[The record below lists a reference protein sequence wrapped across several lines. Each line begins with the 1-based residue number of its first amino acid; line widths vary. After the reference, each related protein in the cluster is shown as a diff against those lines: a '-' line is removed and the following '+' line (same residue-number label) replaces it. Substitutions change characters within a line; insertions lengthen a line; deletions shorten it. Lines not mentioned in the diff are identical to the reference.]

1 VGKKSNLMVFLRPVV
16 LRDGRQADEFSQNR
30 YQEMQTHQRAMQP
43 APNIAAPVNRGP
55 MLPDLPP
62 PKSSVLT
69 LPPAGRAEPAP
80 SGRSKLVVDPAN
92 SVTPAPS
99 REPVALPPPQPALP
113 TGPYGPGF
121 QSRDSGTGASER
133 YDPSLYVN

>member
-1 VGKKSNLMVFLRPVV
+1 
-16 LRDGRQADEFSQNR
+16 
-30 YQEMQTHQRAMQP
+30 
-43 APNIAAPVNRGP
+43 
-55 MLPDLPP
+55 
-62 PKSSVLT
+62 VLT

-133 YDPSLYVN
+133 YDPSLYVK